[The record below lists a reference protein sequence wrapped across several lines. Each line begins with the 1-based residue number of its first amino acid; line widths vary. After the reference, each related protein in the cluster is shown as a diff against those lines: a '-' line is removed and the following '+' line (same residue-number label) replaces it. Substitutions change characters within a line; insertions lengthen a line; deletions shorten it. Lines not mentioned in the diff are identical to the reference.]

1 MGFFTKLKKIFSGK
15 EEESVSSEEE
25 KKEAEVQE
33 GEGRSSSQDEE
44 AESSGQEKN
53 EALVQQSAGREG
65 ESSSGKSEEPSC
77 HGGSADRDESGEGY
91 AAHGMP
97 EEAAPSA
104 QQISES
110 GVPSGKEA
118 PSAAAEPEK
127 AAEQPVQSAGAAAP
141 SPASAEEE
149 ELTVRLRACEPRLS
163 VWLDTVLDGVTEAG
177 PLLEKRIRFLLSS
190 LEAPAAEIAEIDSF
204 VSDFSGWLERME
216 YRNLDEFRSELQYRL
231 ALALDLEDEE
241 DERSRLFIKLSA
253 GLAKTRE
260 QFSRRLEGLFASNG
274 ELNDEFW
281 EQMEEIFIMADLGYE
296 ASEELVSRLRE
307 RCRQEKVT
315 SSQGVREVLRQEIKS
330 IFAQPRRI
338 SAVNPPEIV
347 LMIGVNGAGKTTTIA
362 KLAYRDRMQG
372 KKVMIAA
379 ADTFRAAAI
388 DQLRVWSERV
398 GTLFHAKQPGADPAS
413 VAYEA
418 VDRAIKEGVDVL
430 YVDTAGRLQT
440 KVNLMDELT
449 KIRQVIGKKHP
460 GAPHRTV
467 LVLDAT
473 TGQNALSQAKL
484 FKESAGVD
492 ELILTKLDGTA
503 KGGVAIAVAMQY
515 KLPITFI
522 GLGEKVED
530 LRPFNGDD
538 YADALLASV

>member
-127 AAEQPVQSAGAAAP
+127 AAEQSVQSAGAAAP

-190 LEAPAAEIAEIDSF
+190 LEAPAAEIDSF

-241 DERSRLFIKLSA
+241 DERSRLFIKLSD

-538 YADALLASV
+538 YAGALLASV

>member
-118 PSAAAEPEK
+118 PSVAAEPEK

-190 LEAPAAEIAEIDSF
+190 LEAPAAEIDSF

-241 DERSRLFIKLSA
+241 DERSRLFIKLSD

-281 EQMEEIFIMADLGYE
+281 EHGGNLHHGRP
-296 ASEELVSRLRE
+296 RLRSF
-307 RCRQEKVT
+307 RGTC
-315 SSQGVREVLRQEIKS
+315 
-330 IFAQPRRI
+330 QPAART
-338 SAVNPPEIV
+338 VP
-347 LMIGVNGAGKTTTIA
+347 AG
-362 KLAYRDRMQG
+362 
-372 KKVMIAA
+372 
-379 ADTFRAAAI
+379 
-388 DQLRVWSERV
+388 
-398 GTLFHAKQPGADPAS
+398 
-413 VAYEA
+413 
-418 VDRAIKEGVDVL
+418 EGDFF
-430 YVDTAGRLQT
+430 AGR
-440 KVNLMDELT
+440 
-449 KIRQVIGKKHP
+449 
-460 GAPHRTV
+460 A
-467 LVLDAT
+467 
-473 TGQNALSQAKL
+473 
-484 FKESAGVD
+484 
-492 ELILTKLDGTA
+492 
-503 KGGVAIAVAMQY
+503 
-515 KLPITFI
+515 
-522 GLGEKVED
+522 
-530 LRPFNGDD
+530 
-538 YADALLASV
+538 

>member
-190 LEAPAAEIAEIDSF
+190 LEAPAAEIDSF

-241 DERSRLFIKLSA
+241 DERSRLFIKLSD

-260 QFSRRLEGLFASNG
+260 QFSRRLEGFFASNG

>member
-15 EEESVSSEEE
+15 EGESVSSEEE

-33 GEGRSSSQDEE
+33 GEVRSSSQDEE

-77 HGGSADRDESGEGY
+77 HGGSADRDERGEGY

-190 LEAPAAEIAEIDSF
+190 LEAPAAEIDSF

-241 DERSRLFIKLSA
+241 DERSRLFIKLSD

-372 KKVMIAA
+372 KKIMIAA

>member
-77 HGGSADRDESGEGY
+77 HGGSADRDERGEGY

-190 LEAPAAEIAEIDSF
+190 LEAPAAEIDSF

-241 DERSRLFIKLSA
+241 DERSRLFIKLSD

>member
-190 LEAPAAEIAEIDSF
+190 LEAPAAEIDSF

-241 DERSRLFIKLSA
+241 DERSRLFIKLSD

-347 LMIGVNGAGKTTTIA
+347 LMIGVNGAGKTTTVA

>member
-15 EEESVSSEEE
+15 EGESVSSEEE

-33 GEGRSSSQDEE
+33 GEVRSSSQDEE

-53 EALVQQSAGREG
+53 EALVQQSAGRAG

-149 ELTVRLRACEPRLS
+149 ELTVCLRACDPRLS

-190 LEAPAAEIAEIDSF
+190 LEAPAAEIDSF

-241 DERSRLFIKLSA
+241 DERSRLFIKLSD

-315 SSQGVREVLRQEIKS
+315 SSQGVREVLCQEIKS

>member
-190 LEAPAAEIAEIDSF
+190 LEAPAAEIDSF

-241 DERSRLFIKLSA
+241 DERSRLFIKLSD

-330 IFAQPRRI
+330 IFSQPRRI

>member
-190 LEAPAAEIAEIDSF
+190 LEAPAAEIDSF

-241 DERSRLFIKLSA
+241 DERSRLFIKLSD

-522 GLGEKVED
+522 WLGEKVED

>member
-190 LEAPAAEIAEIDSF
+190 LEAPAAEIDSF

-241 DERSRLFIKLSA
+241 DERSRLFIKLSD

-398 GTLFHAKQPGADPAS
+398 GTLLHAKQPGADPAS

>member
-25 KKEAEVQE
+25 KKEAEEQE

-190 LEAPAAEIAEIDSF
+190 LEAPAAEIDSF

-241 DERSRLFIKLSA
+241 DERSRLFIKLSD

-307 RCRQEKVT
+307 RCREEKVT

>member
-15 EEESVSSEEE
+15 EEEFVSSEEE

-65 ESSSGKSEEPSC
+65 ESSSGKSVEPSC

-127 AAEQPVQSAGAAAP
+127 AAEQPVQSAGAVAP

-190 LEAPAAEIAEIDSF
+190 LEAPAAEIDSF
-204 VSDFSGWLERME
+204 VSGFSGWLERME

-241 DERSRLFIKLSA
+241 DERSRLFIKLSD

>member
-15 EEESVSSEEE
+15 EEEFVSSEEE

-65 ESSSGKSEEPSC
+65 ESSSGKSVKPSC

-127 AAEQPVQSAGAAAP
+127 AAEQPVQSAGAVAP

-190 LEAPAAEIAEIDSF
+190 LEAQAAEIDSF

-241 DERSRLFIKLSA
+241 DERSRLFIKLSD

>member
-15 EEESVSSEEE
+15 EGESVSSEEE

-33 GEGRSSSQDEE
+33 GEVRSSSQDEE

-77 HGGSADRDESGEGY
+77 HGGSADRDERGEGY

-190 LEAPAAEIAEIDSF
+190 LEAPAAEIDSF

-231 ALALDLEDEE
+231 ALALDLEDE
-241 DERSRLFIKLSA
+241 
-253 GLAKTRE
+253 
-260 QFSRRLEGLFASNG
+260 
-274 ELNDEFW
+274 
-281 EQMEEIFIMADLGYE
+281 
-296 ASEELVSRLRE
+296 
-307 RCRQEKVT
+307 
-315 SSQGVREVLRQEIKS
+315 
-330 IFAQPRRI
+330 
-338 SAVNPPEIV
+338 
-347 LMIGVNGAGKTTTIA
+347 
-362 KLAYRDRMQG
+362 
-372 KKVMIAA
+372 
-379 ADTFRAAAI
+379 
-388 DQLRVWSERV
+388 
-398 GTLFHAKQPGADPAS
+398 
-413 VAYEA
+413 
-418 VDRAIKEGVDVL
+418 
-430 YVDTAGRLQT
+430 
-440 KVNLMDELT
+440 
-449 KIRQVIGKKHP
+449 
-460 GAPHRTV
+460 
-467 LVLDAT
+467 
-473 TGQNALSQAKL
+473 
-484 FKESAGVD
+484 
-492 ELILTKLDGTA
+492 
-503 KGGVAIAVAMQY
+503 
-515 KLPITFI
+515 
-522 GLGEKVED
+522 
-530 LRPFNGDD
+530 
-538 YADALLASV
+538 

>member
-190 LEAPAAEIAEIDSF
+190 LEAPAAEIDSF

-413 VAYEA
+413 VANEA

>member
-15 EEESVSSEEE
+15 EGESVSSEEE

-33 GEGRSSSQDEE
+33 GEVRSSSQDEE

-77 HGGSADRDESGEGY
+77 HGGSADRDERGEGY

-190 LEAPAAEIAEIDSF
+190 LEAPAAEIDSF

-241 DERSRLFIKLSA
+241 DERSRLFIKLSD

-492 ELILTKLDGTA
+492 ELVLTKLDGTA

>member
-190 LEAPAAEIAEIDSF
+190 LEAPAAEIDSF

-241 DERSRLFIKLSA
+241 DERSRLFIKLSD

-467 LVLDAT
+467 LVFDAT

>member
-118 PSAAAEPEK
+118 PSVAAEPEK

-190 LEAPAAEIAEIDSF
+190 LEAPAAEIDSF

-241 DERSRLFIKLSA
+241 DERSRLFIKLSD

-449 KIRQVIGKKHP
+449 KIRQVIGKKHS

>member
-190 LEAPAAEIAEIDSF
+190 LEAPAAGIDSF

-241 DERSRLFIKLSA
+241 DERSRLFIKLSD

>member
-15 EEESVSSEEE
+15 EGESVSSEEE

-33 GEGRSSSQDEE
+33 GEVRSSSQDEE

-77 HGGSADRDESGEGY
+77 HGGSADRDERGEGY

-97 EEAAPSA
+97 EEADPSA

-190 LEAPAAEIAEIDSF
+190 LEAPAAEIDSF

-241 DERSRLFIKLSA
+241 DERSRLFIKLSD

>member
-127 AAEQPVQSAGAAAP
+127 AAEQPVQPAGAAAP

-190 LEAPAAEIAEIDSF
+190 LEAPAAEIDSF

-241 DERSRLFIKLSA
+241 DERSRLFIKLSD

-538 YADALLASV
+538 YADALLPSV

>member
-110 GVPSGKEA
+110 GVPSGKED

-163 VWLDTVLDGVTEAG
+163 VWLDTVLDGVTEDG

-190 LEAPAAEIAEIDSF
+190 LEAPAAEIDSF

-241 DERSRLFIKLSA
+241 DERSRLFIKLSD

>member
-190 LEAPAAEIAEIDSF
+190 LEAPAAEIDSF

-241 DERSRLFIKLSA
+241 DERSRLFIKLSD

-484 FKESAGVD
+484 FKEPAGVD

>member
-141 SPASAEEE
+141 SPASAEEK

-190 LEAPAAEIAEIDSF
+190 LEAPAAEIDSF

-241 DERSRLFIKLSA
+241 DERSRLFIKLSD

-398 GTLFHAKQPGADPAS
+398 GTLFPAKQPGADPAS

>member
-190 LEAPAAEIAEIDSF
+190 LEAPAAEIDSF

-241 DERSRLFIKLSA
+241 DERSRLFIKLSD

-281 EQMEEIFIMADLGYE
+281 EQMEEIFIMAALGYE

-307 RCRQEKVT
+307 RCREEKVT

>member
-141 SPASAEEE
+141 SSASAEEE

-190 LEAPAAEIAEIDSF
+190 LEAPAAEIDSF

-241 DERSRLFIKLSA
+241 DERSRLFIKLSD

>member
-15 EEESVSSEEE
+15 EGESVSSEEE

-33 GEGRSSSQDEE
+33 GEVRSSSQDEE

-149 ELTVRLRACEPRLS
+149 ELTVRLRACDPRLS

-190 LEAPAAEIAEIDSF
+190 LEAPAAEIDSF

-241 DERSRLFIKLSA
+241 DERSRLFIKLSD

>member
-97 EEAAPSA
+97 EETAPSA

-190 LEAPAAEIAEIDSF
+190 LEAPAAEIDSF

-241 DERSRLFIKLSA
+241 DERSRLFIKLSD

>member
-141 SPASAEEE
+141 SLASAEEE

-190 LEAPAAEIAEIDSF
+190 LEAPAAEIDSF

-241 DERSRLFIKLSA
+241 DERSRLFIKLSD

>member
-65 ESSSGKSEEPSC
+65 ESSSGKSEKPSC

-190 LEAPAAEIAEIDSF
+190 LEAPAAEIDSF

-241 DERSRLFIKLSA
+241 DERSRLFIKLSD

>member
-190 LEAPAAEIAEIDSF
+190 LEAPAAEIDSF

-538 YADALLASV
+538 YVDALLASV

>member
-91 AAHGMP
+91 ATHGMP

-190 LEAPAAEIAEIDSF
+190 LEAPAAEIDSF

-241 DERSRLFIKLSA
+241 DERSRLFIKLSD

>member
-190 LEAPAAEIAEIDSF
+190 LEAPAAEIDSF

-241 DERSRLFIKLSA
+241 DERSRLFIKLSD

-315 SSQGVREVLRQEIKS
+315 SSQGVREVLRREIKS

>member
-33 GEGRSSSQDEE
+33 GEGRTSSQDEE

-190 LEAPAAEIAEIDSF
+190 LEAPAAEIDSF

-241 DERSRLFIKLSA
+241 DERSRLFIKLSD

>member
-163 VWLDTVLDGVTEAG
+163 VWLDTVLDGVTGAG

-190 LEAPAAEIAEIDSF
+190 LEAPAAEIDSF
-204 VSDFSGWLERME
+204 VSDFSGCLERME

-241 DERSRLFIKLSA
+241 DERSRLFIKLSD

>member
-141 SPASAEEE
+141 SSASAEEE

-163 VWLDTVLDGVTEAG
+163 VWLDTVLDGVRDAG

-190 LEAPAAEIAEIDSF
+190 LEAPAAEIDSF

-241 DERSRLFIKLSA
+241 DERSRLFIKLSD

-503 KGGVAIAVAMQY
+503 KGGVAIAVAMQD
-515 KLPITFI
+515 KLKS
-522 GLGEKVED
+522 GGS
-530 LRPFNGDD
+530 
-538 YADALLASV
+538 ASVQWR

>member
-97 EEAAPSA
+97 EEAASSA

-190 LEAPAAEIAEIDSF
+190 LEAPAAEIDSF

-241 DERSRLFIKLSA
+241 DERSRLFIKLSD

-388 DQLRVWSERV
+388 DQLRVWSGRV

>member
-15 EEESVSSEEE
+15 EGESVSSEEE

-33 GEGRSSSQDEE
+33 GEVRSSSQDEE

-77 HGGSADRDESGEGY
+77 HGGSADRDERGEGY

-190 LEAPAAEIAEIDSF
+190 LEAPAAEIDSF

-241 DERSRLFIKLSA
+241 DERSRLFIKLSD

-522 GLGEKVED
+522 GLGEKVEE

>member
-190 LEAPAAEIAEIDSF
+190 LEAPAAEIDSF

-241 DERSRLFIKLSA
+241 DERSRLFIKLSD

-307 RCRQEKVT
+307 RCREEKVT